1 MSIELEVYEKVA
13 VVLSHSPHILTE
25 LQSYKGA
32 AENIKKVVK
41 FCIYMILNST

>member
-1 MSIELEVYEKVA
+1 MLNKQDAQPLSIELEVYEKVA

-32 AENIKKVVK
+32 AENIKKVV
-41 FCIYMILNST
+41 